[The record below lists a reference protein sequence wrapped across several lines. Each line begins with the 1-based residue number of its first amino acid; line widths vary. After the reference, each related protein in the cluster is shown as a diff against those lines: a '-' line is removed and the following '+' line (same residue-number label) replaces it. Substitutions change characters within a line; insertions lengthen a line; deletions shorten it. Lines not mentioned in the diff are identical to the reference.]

1 MPFYGVKF
9 LEAEQKQSYARKVKA
24 CTLYLTLYVREDKG
38 QITHLSVLPTK
49 FSQHM
54 KREKGLHLEINCFVF
69 FCCQTIFCRF
79 IPLCIS
85 ACINIAITCV
95 LLQKK

>member
-54 KREKGLHLEINCFVF
+54 KREKGLHLEINCFF
-69 FCCQTIFCRF
+69 FLLPNHFLSFYSTMH
-79 IPLCIS
+79 IS
-85 ACINIAITCV
+85 MY
-95 LLQKK
+95 